1 LARWIRG
8 SLGLERAETALR
20 VRSSEEAG
28 MKLWILILAA
38 LLVLG
43 SAGAA
48 QESKPPEKPQNR
60 PTLGPEPG
68 GAPSLYGPHNSTT
81 NDARRLLRVQA
92 LYVER
97 IDNHLSD
104 KLLDAFAKAG
114 RFRVTDKR
122 NDADAVLR
130 GTCFDSHRLK
140 TVHTEIFISDR
151 RTGSP
156 IWQDIIHQPYNP
168 PPLGDAVNTTA
179 LAVLKH
185 LLDSVEEAER
195 K

>member
-1 LARWIRG
+1 
-8 SLGLERAETALR
+8 
-20 VRSSEEAG
+20 
-28 MKLWILILAA
+28 M
-38 LLVLG
+38 
-43 SAGAA
+43 
-48 QESKPPEKPQNR
+48 
-60 PTLGPEPG
+60 
-68 GAPSLYGPHNSTT
+68 
-81 NDARRLLRVQA
+81 
-92 LYVER
+92 
-97 IDNHLSD
+97 
-104 KLLDAFAKAG
+104 DAFAKAG
-114 RFRVTDKR
+114 RFRLTDKR

-179 LAVLKH
+179 FAVLKH
-185 LLDSVEEAER
+185 LMDSVEEAER